1 LASFLQSEK
10 DINADDNVVLK
21 PFGGRKM
28 ADPTIKIDLDEGR
41 VMVEGDWLSED
52 EVKNAI
58 KAKIS
63 SEDFD
68 IAPLADSL
76 KNLQSAL
83 ENSTMINVRVA
94 KDMAKKFE
102 LLARD
107 RGEGV
112 GNILREALGIF
123 LAEEAGDIDIEEA
136 EEDMAAE
143 EEEPVEAIEENEEEE
158 EEDEDEE
165 EEESDE
171 EESDEEE
178 DEDEGIERV
187 NRRGGSGGRRRRR

>member
-1 LASFLQSEK
+1 
-10 DINADDNVVLK
+10 
-21 PFGGRKM
+21 M
-28 ADPTIKIDLDEGR
+28 ADLTIKIDLDEGR
-41 VMVEGDWLSED
+41 VSVEGDWLSEE
-52 EVKNAI
+52 EVKSAI

-68 IAPLADSL
+68 IASLADSL
-76 KNLQSAL
+76 KNLQGAL

-107 RGEGV
+107 RGEGI

-136 EEDMAAE
+136 EEDE
-143 EEEPVEAIEENEEEE
+143 EEEIVEAIEED
-158 EEDEDEE
+158 DEDLEAEESE
-165 EEESDE
+165 EEESE
-171 EESDEEE
+171 EESKEEE
-178 DEDEGIERV
+178 AEESEEDDEGTERISRS
-187 NRRGGSGGRRRRR
+187 NRGRSGGGRRRRR

>member
-1 LASFLQSEK
+1 
-10 DINADDNVVLK
+10 
-21 PFGGRKM
+21 M

-41 VMVEGDWLSED
+41 VLVEGDWLSEE
-52 EVKNAI
+52 EVKSAI

-63 SEDFD
+63 SEDYD

-102 LLARD
+102 LLSRD

-123 LAEEAGDIDIEEA
+123 LAEEAGDINIEEA
-136 EEDMAAE
+136 EED
-143 EEEPVEAIEENEEEE
+143 EE
-158 EEDEDEE
+158 EEDEPVEAAEEVEEDE
-165 EEESDE
+165 D
-171 EESDEEE
+171 ESDEEE
-178 DEDEGIERV
+178 DEDESDEEEDEDESEDEDFEEADEEEDDEGIERISRG
-187 NRRGGSGGRRRRR
+187 RRGGRRRRR